1 MTMSFD
7 KDLYAAGFSAAEMG
21 VGKLRQKHAKKYADK
36 FADFADFEA
45 TFTLSSNIEDIEH
58 KINNLWTHCVVGEKR
73 WEVRASFSVMV
84 AKVVLKATS
93 TTNEATSKVA
103 EVLALWCL
111 RGDGDDGG
119 VKQRRR
125 MVTCIKNTH
134 DTRHNGVHAC
144 TQLTHVHA
152 HARTRTRT
160 PTHPPTD
167 ERADSHEE
175 NNLTEQEEG
184 MLGRTIRPLHL
195 TTIFDLG

>member
-7 KDLYAAGFSAAEMG
+7 KDLIAAGFSAAEMG

-119 VKQRRR
+119 SQTAAPDGDMHKEHTRHSTQTTRHAGIARH
-125 MVTCIKNTH
+125 TTH
-134 DTRHNGVHAC
+134 DTAGTTRHAVLDSCKLITSH
-144 TQLTHVHA
+144 LTH
-152 HARTRTRT
+152 RYRGWR
-160 PTHPPTD
+160 
-167 ERADSHEE
+167 
-175 NNLTEQEEG
+175 G
-184 MLGRTIRPLHL
+184 
-195 TTIFDLG
+195 

>member
-45 TFTLSSNIEDIEH
+45 TFTLSSNIEDMED
-58 KINNLWTHCVVGEKR
+58 KINNLWTNCVVGEKR

-93 TTNEATSKVA
+93 TTNKATSNAA

-119 VKQRRR
+119 SQTAAPDGDMQRTHTTLDTDNTSCRHR
-125 MVTCIKNTH
+125 KTH
-134 DTRHNGVHAC
+134 DT
-144 TQLTHVHA
+144 
-152 HARTRTRT
+152 
-160 PTHPPTD
+160 
-167 ERADSHEE
+167 
-175 NNLTEQEEG
+175 
-184 MLGRTIRPLHL
+184 
-195 TTIFDLG
+195 

>member
-1 MTMSFD
+1 MSFD
-7 KDLYAAGFSAAEMG
+7 KDLIAAGFSAAEMG

-45 TFTLSSNIEDIEH
+45 TFTLSSNIEDIEDIED

-119 VKQRRR
+119 SQTAAPDGDMQRTHTTLDTDNTSCRHR
-125 MVTCIKNTH
+125 KTH
-134 DTRHNGVHAC
+134 DT
-144 TQLTHVHA
+144 
-152 HARTRTRT
+152 
-160 PTHPPTD
+160 
-167 ERADSHEE
+167 
-175 NNLTEQEEG
+175 
-184 MLGRTIRPLHL
+184 
-195 TTIFDLG
+195 